1 MKSNIKRDFFKGEV
15 LYIGMDVH
23 KRNWMISIVTKD
35 IFLKRFSQEPDSERL
50 SRTLKK
56 LYPGAI
62 YKCVYEAGYCGYWI
76 AEALQKEGIDCI
88 IVNPADIPITNK
100 QKDQKTDKI
109 DSRKLAELL
118 RAGLLVGIYI
128 PKVENLEDRF
138 LIRTRSLLVRNQSA
152 TKNRI
157 KASLAFYGI
166 NIDEEQLSKYWAKN
180 YVDYLKSI
188 KFTQSSGQEAFAA
201 LLRQL
206 DYYRQDILYVTR
218 KIRELARA
226 EKYKDKVGR
235 LITIP
240 GIGVINALTLL
251 TETDVIDRFGS
262 ANKFRGYIGLIP
274 KEHSSGESVN
284 RTSMTKR
291 GNNRLKTMLV
301 ESAWVAVRID
311 PAMTLAFEELTR
323 RLAKSKAIIRIARKL
338 ANRVLH
344 VLVTNEEYNYSV
356 A

>member
-1 MKSNIKRDFFKGEV
+1 MKINLKKRSFKGEV

-35 IFLKRFSQEPDSERL
+35 VFLKRFSQEPDVERL
-50 SRTLKK
+50 IRTLKK
-56 LYPGAI
+56 HYPGAA
-62 YKCVYEAGYCGYWI
+62 YKCVYEAGYCGFWI

-100 QKDQKTDKI
+100 QKNQKTDKI

-118 RAGLLVGIYI
+118 RTGLLAGIYI
-128 PKVENLEDRF
+128 PKVDNLEDRS
-138 LIRTRSLLVRNQSA
+138 LLRSRSLLIKSQSA
-152 TKNRI
+152 MKNRI

-166 NIDEEQLSKYWAKN
+166 KIPEEQLSKYWAKN
-180 YVDYLKSI
+180 YINYLRTI

-206 DYYRQDILYVTR
+206 DYYREDILYVTR
-218 KIRELARA
+218 KIRELART
-226 EKYKDKVGR
+226 EKYKDKVKH
-235 LITIP
+235 LLTIP
-240 GIGVINALTLL
+240 GIGIINALTLL
-251 TETDVIDRFGS
+251 TEADDICRFSS

-274 KEHSSGESVN
+274 KEHSSGERIN
-284 RTSMTKR
+284 RSSMSKR

-301 ESAWVAVRID
+301 ESAWVAVRTD
-311 PAMTLAFEELTR
+311 PAMTLAFEKLTK

-338 ANRVLH
+338 ANRVLR
-344 VLVTNEEYNYSV
+344 VLVTKEEYVYNV